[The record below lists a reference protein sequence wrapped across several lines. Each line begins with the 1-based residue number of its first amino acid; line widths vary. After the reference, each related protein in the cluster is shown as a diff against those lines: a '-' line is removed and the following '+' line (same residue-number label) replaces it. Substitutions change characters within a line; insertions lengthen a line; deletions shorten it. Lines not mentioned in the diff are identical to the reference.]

1 MSPVRN
7 VNDVPG
13 LYRDK
18 PPCHRGLCSTLELAA
33 NTGFSCGERAC
44 PALGGKAAPTP
55 SPRST
60 RYTEG
65 DGFGSAAQP
74 SGGQAPL
81 PQRSMQHPGTRCPP
95 LAFLVASGLAPRWAA
110 KPPQHPHQVLPDTP
124 RGLVLGLLRS
134 PAGDKPPCHRGLCS
148 TLELAATTG
157 FSCGERACPALGGK
171 AAPTPSPSSTRYTE
185 GNGFGPAAQPS
196 GGQAPLPQ
204 RSTQHP
210 GRRCPPLAFLVA
222 SGLAPRWAAKPP
234 QHPHQVLPDTPRG
247 LVLGL
252 LRSPAGDKPPFHRGL
267 CSTLEL
273 AATTGFSCGE
283 RACPALGGK
292 AAPTASPRSTRY
304 TEGNGFGSATQPNGG
319 QAPLPQRSM
328 QPPGTRCPHWLFLW
342 RAGLPRAGRQSRP
355 NSLTKSCQIHRG
367 GLSL

>member
-1 MSPVRN
+1 MTR
-7 VNDVPG
+7 
-13 LYRDK
+13 
-18 PPCHRGLCSTLELAA
+18 HW
-33 NTGFSCGERAC
+33 FFCGERAC
-44 PALGGKAAPTP
+44 PALGGEAAPTP

-65 DGFGSAAQP
+65 NGFGSAAQP

-148 TLELAATTG
+148 SLQPAAHHWLFLWRAGLPRAGRQSRPNSLTTFYQIHRGEWFWVCCAAQRGTSPLAT
-157 FSCGERACPALGGK
+157 EVY
-171 AAPTPSPSSTRYTE
+171 AAPWNS
-185 GNGFGPAAQPS
+185 
-196 GGQAPLPQ
+196 L
-204 RSTQHP
+204 
-210 GRRCPPLAFLVA
+210 PPLGFLVA

-234 QHPHQVLPDTPRG
+234 QHPHHVLPDTPRG

-252 LRSPAGDKPPFHRGL
+252 LRSPAGDKPPCHRGL

-273 AATTGFSCGE
+273 AAHHWLFCGE

-292 AAPTASPRSTRY
+292 AAPTASPSPARY
-304 TEGNGFGSATQPNGG
+304 TEGACPSS
-319 QAPLPQRSM
+319 QRDPCS
-328 QPPGTRCPHWLFLW
+328 P
-342 RAGLPRAGRQSRP
+342 
-355 NSLTKSCQIHRG
+355 
-367 GLSL
+367 